1 MAGTDH
7 TKEAQ
12 LGGPAIILVVPQM
25 GENIGKAAR
34 AMYNFGLTDLRMVA
48 PRDGWPNDKAVAAAS
63 GADIVIEKA
72 QIFDRLEEAVADLQM
87 VYATTARDRHMVKP
101 VVTPSE
107 AAAQI
112 RASEAKGAAC
122 GILFGGEKAGLKN
135 EDVVLAQ
142 KVVSVPVNPA
152 FASLNLAQAVL
163 LMAYEWFQVAD
174 ETAPESVDLLGADWA
189 TNAELVGLFEH
200 LEAELDQAGF
210 LFPPEKR
217 EPMVRNIRNILQ
229 RVPLTSQ
236 DTQTLR
242 GIVKALAHGRP
253 PRR

>member
-7 TKEAQ
+7 TKAAT

-48 PRDGWPNDKAVAAAS
+48 PRDGWPNDKASATAS
-63 GADIVIEKA
+63 GADIVIENA
-72 QIFDRLEEAVADLQM
+72 RIFERLEDAIADLQF
-87 VYATTARDRHMVKP
+87 VLATTARDRHMVKP

-107 AAAQI
+107 AAAQL
-112 RASEAKGAAC
+112 RAVESKGGAC

-135 EDVVLAQ
+135 EHVVLAQ

-163 LMAYEWFQVAD
+163 LMAYEWFQAAD
-174 ETAPESVDLLGADWA
+174 RTDSESLDILGSDWA
-189 TNAELVGLFEH
+189 TGAEIVGLFEH
-200 LEAELDQAGF
+200 LEAELDASGF

-217 EPMVRNIRNILQ
+217 EPMIRNIRNIFQ

-242 GIVKALAHGRP
+242 GIIKALAQGRP